1 MVFRE
6 LEISTSSANFSTCYL
21 KIEMYWC
28 QVIKNIVMDKV
39 TMIKE
44 LYTAVGFKLFLA
56 HFGLNSDWLKIF
68 HLIKWQRKGVIL
80 GKLTLFREIN
90 LCNLQENI
98 QVLA

>member
-1 MVFRE
+1 
-6 LEISTSSANFSTCYL
+6 
-21 KIEMYWC
+21 MYRC

-68 HLIKWQRKGVIL
+68 HLIKWHLNQKNVNAFL
-80 GKLTLFREIN
+80 VQFEKFVVKMDN
-90 LCNLQENI
+90 
-98 QVLA
+98 